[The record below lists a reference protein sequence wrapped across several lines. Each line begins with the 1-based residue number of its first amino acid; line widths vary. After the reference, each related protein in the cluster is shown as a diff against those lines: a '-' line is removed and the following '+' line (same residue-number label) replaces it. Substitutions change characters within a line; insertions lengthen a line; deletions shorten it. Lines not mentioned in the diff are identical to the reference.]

1 MTYLLNPMLR
11 AAIRRTAPML
21 AVLSLSLALPLA
33 LGGCAQLLRQPPPPG
48 APLAEVQAR
57 LGTPR
62 AAYPLPDGGQVL
74 EYAGQPMGQFQHM
87 ATIGTDGRLVA
98 YEQVLTS
105 EKFATVKI
113 GRWNKDDILRTFGHP
128 AETSR
133 VAFHDY
139 EVWSY
144 RYKEAGV
151 WNSMMHV
158 HFDQGGIVQ
167 QMINGPDPMYDDRF
181 RFR

>member
-1 MTYLLNPMLR
+1 MTHLPHHTLR
-11 AAIRRTAPML
+11 AALRRTGSAL
-21 AVLSLSLALPLA
+21 AALSLSAALSVA
-33 LGGCAQLLRQPPPPG
+33 LGGCAQLLRQPPPAG
-48 APLAEVQAR
+48 APLAEVQAK

-87 ATIGTDGRLVA
+87 ATIGPDGRLVA

-133 VAFHDY
+133 VAFHNY

-144 RYKEAGV
+144 RYKESGV

-158 HFDQGGIVQ
+158 HFDQQGIVQ

>member
-1 MTYLLNPMLR
+1 MTHLPDKALPGPARR
-11 AAIRRTAPML
+11 AAPAL
-21 AVLSLSLALPLA
+21 AARCLPLLLALA
-33 LGGCAQLLRQPPPPG
+33 LGGCAQLLRQPPPAG
-48 APLAEVQAR
+48 APLAEVQAK

-62 AAYPLPDGGQVL
+62 AAYPLPNGGQVL

-87 ATIGTDGRLVA
+87 ATIGADGRLVS

-113 GRWNKDDILRTFGHP
+113 GRWTKDDILRTFGHP

-133 VAFHDY
+133 VAFHNY

-144 RYKEAGV
+144 RYKESGV

-158 HFDQGGIVQ
+158 HFDQQGIVQ

>member
-1 MTYLLNPMLR
+1 MTHLLDKALR
-11 AAIRRTAPML
+11 VRVRLGAPALAAL
-21 AVLSLSLALPLA
+21 ALSLSLSLS
-33 LGGCAQLLRQPPPPG
+33 LGGCTQLLRQPPPAG
-48 APLAEVQAR
+48 APLAEVQAK

-62 AAYPLPDGGQVL
+62 AVYRLPDGGQVL

-87 ATIGTDGRLVA
+87 ATIGADGRLVS

-113 GRWNKDDILRTFGHP
+113 GRSTKDDILRTFGHP

-133 VAFHDY
+133 VAFHNY

-158 HFDQGGIVQ
+158 HFDEGGIVQ

>member
-1 MTYLLNPMLR
+1 MALAALL
-11 AAIRRTAPML
+11 
-21 AVLSLSLALPLA
+21 LALSACAPLF
-33 LGGCAQLLRQPPPPG
+33 RQPPPAG
-48 APLAEVQAR
+48 APVAEVEAR
-57 LGTPR
+57 LGQPR
-62 AAYPLPDGGQVL
+62 AVYRQPDGSQIL

-87 ATIGTDGRLVA
+87 ATIGPDGRLVS

-113 GRWNKDDILRTFGHP
+113 DRWTKDDILRTFGHP
-128 AETSR
+128 AEISR
-133 VAFHDY
+133 VAFHGY

-158 HFDQGGIVQ
+158 HFDEHGIVR
-167 QMINGPDPMYDDRF
+167 QMLNGPDPRYDDRF
-181 RFR
+181 RFP